1 MVRLGIVGI
10 GTIATDYIELISQG
24 KVCKMELTALCSR
37 SKEKVTMLNEK
48 FGLKSQYFSDYA
60 QMLASGCIDAVLI
73 CTPHGEHPR
82 MARMAAEAGIHIL
95 VEKPV
100 GIYAEEV
107 EGVLECLSQSPELV
121 CGVMYNRRASKAY
134 RFVKEYLSQTGIG
147 ELVRCTWIITN
158 LYRTNAYYASGSW
171 RGSWGSEGGGI
182 LMTQASHQLDL
193 MQWLCGMPAAVTA
206 RCSTVN
212 RPIQVENEAELFL
225 EYENGAHG
233 HFLAS
238 AHECLGTNRLE
249 ICGTRGRITVT
260 DDSLVEILR
269 LDVDER
275 EHAKQCRDSFAKTGG
290 AKERYTFDDSD
301 NKIQQAATIQNF
313 IDAVSGKTDIQCSL
327 KEGLGS
333 LQIIHGAYVSSWRG
347 RPVSIPV
354 SEEEFMRMI
363 KQFDGENANK

>member
-10 GTIATDYIELISQG
+10 GTIASDYIELIAQG
-24 KVCKMELTALCSR
+24 KVRDMELAALCSR
-37 SKEKVTMLNEK
+37 SEKKVMELKERFRLE
-48 FGLKSQYFSDYA
+48 SRYFSDYA
-60 QMLASGCIDAVLI
+60 QMLDSGCIDAVLI

-82 MARMAAEAGIHIL
+82 MAKMAAEAGIHIL

-100 GIYAEEV
+100 GIYEEEV
-107 EGVLECLSQSPELV
+107 EDVLECLSRSPKLV

-134 RFVKEYLSQTGIG
+134 RFVKQYLSEIGIG
-147 ELVRCTWIITN
+147 ELVRCTWIITD
-158 LYRTNAYYASGSW
+158 LYRTEAYYASGSW

-193 MQWLCGMPAAVTA
+193 MQWLCGMPAAVMA
-206 RCSTVN
+206 RCSTVD

-238 AHECLGTNRLE
+238 AHECPGTNRLE

-260 DDSLVEILR
+260 EDSQVEILR

-275 EHAKQCRDSFAKTGG
+275 EHAKQCRDSFAKIDG
-290 AKERYTFDDSD
+290 AVEQYTFDDSD

-313 IDAVSGKTDIQCSL
+313 IDAVLGKADIQCSL
-327 KEGLGS
+327 KDGLGS
-333 LQIIHGAYVSSWRG
+333 LQIIHGAYVSSWCDQPVRL
-347 RPVSIPV
+347 PVSGGKF
-354 SEEEFMRMI
+354 SEMI
-363 KQFDGENANK
+363 AQRDKEGSK

>member
-10 GTIATDYIELISQG
+10 GTIATDYIELIAQG
-24 KVCKMELTALCSR
+24 RICGLELAALCSR
-37 SKEKVTMLNEK
+37 REQKVTELKEK
-48 FGLKSQYFSDYA
+48 FGLKARYFSDYA

-82 MARMAAEAGIHIL
+82 MAKMAAEAGIHIL

-100 GIYAEEV
+100 GIYEKEV
-107 EGVLECLSQSPELV
+107 EDVLKCLPRSPELI

-134 RFVKEYLSQTGIG
+134 RFVKKYLSETGIG
-147 ELVRCTWIITN
+147 KLVRCTWIITD
-158 LYRTNAYYASGSW
+158 LYRTEAYYASGSW

-193 MQWLCGMPAAVTA
+193 MQWLCGMPAMVMA
-206 RCSTVN
+206 RCSTVD

-238 AHECLGTNRLE
+238 AHECPGTNRLE
-249 ICGTRGRITVT
+249 ICGTKGRITVT
-260 DDSLVEILR
+260 EDSQVEILR
-269 LDVDER
+269 MDADER
-275 EHAKQCRDSFAKTGG
+275 EHAKLCRDSFTKIGG
-290 AKERYTFDDSD
+290 AVERYLFDDSD

-313 IDAVSGKTDIQCSL
+313 IDAVLGKADIQCSL
-327 KEGLGS
+327 KDGLGS
-333 LQIIHGAYVSSWRG
+333 LQIIHGAYISSWLNQPVRL
-347 RPVSIPV
+347 PVSDEIF
-354 SEEEFMRMI
+354 SEMI
-363 KQFDGENANK
+363 AQKEDLK